1 MQLHHFNTPSVT
13 HTFIQ
18 CFYLDITLHTW
29 STGVTSWFSILL
41 NGASDHWWEEP
52 SIQPSNQPQ
61 LPPKDRKNNARI
73 LTADK
78 KQSTATW
85 RLTRDLRMTTDD
97 PKKGDRN
104 IYTLRVF
111 KKSGDIFG
119 SALPPLCIYHFPV
132 STWQCFS
139 AWSQRT
145 AWCGKKL
152 DLFRQS
158 SDFDHLTALG
168 WTKLSTHKRE
178 RPLQYSW
185 VWIRSNYCSQV
196 SFQRRRIKIIGWPAC
211 FTK

>member
-111 KKSGDIFG
+111 KKVETFLVVHFHLCVFIIFLFQHD
-119 SALPPLCIYHFPV
+119 SASVCEASVQHGV
-132 STWQCFS
+132 EKNWTC
-139 AWSQRT
+139 
-145 AWCGKKL
+145 
-152 DLFRQS
+152 
-158 SDFDHLTALG
+158 SDKALTL
-168 WTKLSTHKRE
+168 T
-178 RPLQYSW
+178 
-185 VWIRSNYCSQV
+185 I
-196 SFQRRRIKIIGWPAC
+196 
-211 FTK
+211 